1 MEKVKLAIPKGHL
14 AEPTINA
21 LEQAGYSIS
30 WREAS
35 YRPAINDPKIELK
48 VLRPQEIPTFISEG
62 LQDVGITGLDW
73 LYETRADVEV
83 LLNLEYSHVKLVLAI
98 PKSWT
103 EMKSLSDLLEAF
115 ADEGKPLRISTE
127 YLNVSADYL
136 KRNPT
141 YRRLYGDADPVMIT
155 PWWRKGENEQVSL
168 FLSFGATEA
177 KPPDNADAII
187 DVIETGTTLEQNDLK
202 PIETVMESTAILIAN
217 KDSLKNLEK
226 REKIYDI
233 LTLLRGVV
241 DGRKKL
247 HIFVNVRE
255 ENIQRLLKS
264 LPALRRPTIS
274 PLSEKGWYSVNTVI
288 ERDRF
293 LELLPSLRNLA
304 QGLVVYEPRQVLL
317 LDEMNLGD
325 KKVERKNKGQNA

>member
-288 ERDRF
+288 EKDRF
-293 LELLPSLRNLA
+293 LELLPALRSLA

-317 LDEMNLGD
+317 LDEINLGD
-325 KKVERKNKGQNA
+325 KRVERKNKNQNS

>member
-14 AEPTINA
+14 AEPTFNI
-21 LEQAGYSIS
+21 LERAGYSIS

-35 YRPAINDPKIELK
+35 YRPAINDPRIELK
-48 VLRPQEIPTFISEG
+48 ILRPQEIPMFVSEG

-73 LYETRADVEV
+73 LRETRANVEV
-83 LLNLEYSHVKLVLAI
+83 LLNLEYSHVKLVIAV
-98 PKSWT
+98 PKAWT
-103 EMKSLSDLLEAF
+103 DINSLSALLEAF
-115 ADEGKPLRISTE
+115 ADEGRHLRFSTE

-136 KRNPT
+136 KENPT
-141 YRRLYGDADPVMIT
+141 YQRLYGDKDPVMIT
-155 PWWRKGENEQVSL
+155 PWWRKGENEKVSL

-177 KPPDNADAII
+177 KPPENADAII
-187 DVIETGTTLEQNDLK
+187 DVIETGTTLERNDLK

-217 KDSLKNLEK
+217 RKSLRNPEK
-226 REKIYDI
+226 KEKIYDI

-255 ENIQRLLKS
+255 ENLQPLLES

-288 ERDRF
+288 EKDRF
-293 LELLPSLRNLA
+293 LEILPSLRSLA

-317 LDEMNLGD
+317 LDEINLG
-325 KKVERKNKGQNA
+325 ERKVGRKKDQDT